1 MKIKINN
8 YLKQGTGCA
17 RLLPGGGG
25 QFIGLLPFLP
35 LHQVIKHV
43 HLYMC
48 KKRLVYTFTKRNIYL
63 ITI

>member
-1 MKIKINN
+1 MENKRNN
-8 YLKQGTGCA
+8 YLKQGTGHV

-25 QFIGLLPFLP
+25 FIDLLLPLC
-35 LHQVIKHV
+35 QVTKHI

-48 KKRLVYTFTKRNIYL
+48 KKILVYNCTKRNIYL